1 MKRAEFETEVT
12 SWWELKD
19 LCDEVGC
26 EIMEDFIDGDYRDEI
41 IDDELVDLA
50 RNNTWQDLY
59 RILSDYDDQSG
70 YDYYIYDSYYGT
82 YNGVSNDEFEDYKQQ
97 VCEWMDQH
105 DEWDEEDEDEDYE
118 LPEEETVF
126 TENNSVPTPKEDCTF
141 DDMFDD
147 GVSCIRPITADD
159 NQMSVI

>member
-1 MKRAEFETEVT
+1 MAG
-12 SWWELKD
+12 SL
-19 LCDEVGC
+19 
-26 EIMEDFIDGDYRDEI
+26 
-41 IDDELVDLA
+41 
-50 RNNTWQDLY
+50 QDP
-59 RILSDYDDQSG
+59 
-70 YDYYIYDSYYGT
+70 
-82 YNGVSNDEFEDYKQQ
+82 VSNDEFEDYKQQ

-105 DEWDEEDEDEDYE
+105 DEWDEEDEEEDYE

-126 TENNSVPTPKEDCTF
+126 TENNSVPTPEEDCTF